1 MLVAAAFSRLVEEG
15 VARWDEP
22 AMRVIPE
29 FRLSDESLRKKV
41 TFRDLAGMR
50 VGLTREGADD
60 WGFRQDVPKE
70 ARRDRALYKR
80 RSGRFGRGLYDPI
93 RIGRVCVW
101 ERGCG

>member
-29 FRLSDESLRKKV
+29 FRLSDESLTKKV

-50 VGLTREGADD
+50 VGLTREGVAA
-60 WGFRQDVPKE
+60 WGFRQGVPKE
-70 ARRDRALYKR
+70 ARLERARHLR
-80 RSGRFGRGLYDPI
+80 LSGRFRAAFNYTHICYIAIGLDP
-93 RIGRVCVW
+93 
-101 ERGCG
+101 